1 MQILKHK
8 FEVENIG
15 IKDGEIV
22 ALDPTVIECN
32 FSLTIKALELFE
44 EEYGKPVINAL
55 FGKDRDETTS
65 SAFVKALACSSYFVI
80 EGNQIIQ
87 NQATK
92 ESFKNL
98 EIYNTLGSDL
108 SFTTEIVSMALKC
121 VEETTKK
128 NVENNKPP
136 KN

>member
-22 ALDPTVIECN
+22 ALDPTIIDCN

-44 EEYGKPVINAL
+44 EEYGKPIINAL
-55 FGKDRDETTS
+55 FGKNREESTS
-65 SAFVKALACSSYFVI
+65 SDFVKALACSSYFII
-80 EGNQIIQ
+80 ENNQIIQ

-98 EIYNTLGSDL
+98 EIYKTLGSDL

-121 VEETTKK
+121 VEEETNK
-128 NVENNKPP
+128 NVENNKAP